1 MMNHCVPVESE
12 LVILVVDLDDF
23 TLGKYSCVY
32 ADIVVVLS
40 KPLDEDKLRVG
51 LANIAW
57 NSVA

>member
-1 MMNHCVPVESE
+1 MNHCVSVESE

-23 TLGKYSCVY
+23 TLGKYSYVH

-40 KPLDEDKLRVG
+40 KPLYEDKLRVG

>member
-1 MMNHCVPVESE
+1 M
-12 LVILVVDLDDF
+12 ILVVDLDDF
-23 TLGKYSCVY
+23 TLGKYSCVH

-40 KPLDEDKLRVG
+40 KPLYKDKLRVG

>member
-1 MMNHCVPVESE
+1 MTRFWVVE
-12 LVILVVDLDDF
+12 LKLLILVVDLDDC
-23 TLGKYSCVY
+23 TLGKYSCVH

-40 KPLDEDKLRVG
+40 KPLYVDKPRVG